1 MEKEKEKKK
10 ISVEMFCEL
19 YKAQKKGNGDFI
31 KKHIVV
37 DYIPYITKLAI
48 CTSIINAT
56 TRIKDGDHEILKIDN
71 CGREFFFT
79 MNLINLY
86 TDIAIDF
93 GGTKAVEQYDELCKI
108 DAIDTL
114 IYAIPENEV
123 MDFTAI
129 LNMKLADFRDNEY
142 SVPAM
147 LYNLKQ
153 TVSLSEEVINGVVK
167 AIQQEEENNQT
178 D

>member
-1 MEKEKEKKK
+1 MEKEKEK
-10 ISVEMFCEL
+10 ISVEMFCKL
-19 YKAQKKGNGDFI
+19 YKAQEKGNAKTFGDFI

-48 CTSIINAT
+48 CTNIINVT

-71 CGREFFFT
+71 CGREFWFT

-86 TDIAIDF
+86 TDIEIIFD
-93 GGTKAVEQYDELCKI
+93 GTKAFEQYDELCKL

-114 IYAIPENEV
+114 ISAISENEV

-167 AIQQEEENNQT
+167 AIQEENNQT
-178 D
+178 E